1 MKLLKTSAPRLTR
14 FEFISRILE
23 AIAIILA
30 LSLIGGTVYTLVF
43 HNKKE
48 KREDATIESSEA
60 LSPEKRI
67 SGDEINQNGQI
78 PPPGELDGIFTGIG
92 RIRAS
97 TSTPETATVILSIAF
112 PYPSTDKAFSSELA
126 ARIGDFRGVT
136 MSYFE
141 SFSVDELRQKNEA
154 AIKTELLKR
163 FNDLLRLGE
172 ISTLY
177 FSDYLIIE

>member
-1 MKLLKTSAPRLTR
+1 MKPPKTSAPGFIRL
-14 FEFISRILE
+14 ELISRIME
-23 AIAIILA
+23 IIVILLA
-30 LSLIGGTVYTLVF
+30 LSLIGGTVYTFIF

-48 KREDATIESSEA
+48 KREEAAIESSEA
-60 LSPEKRI
+60 LSPP
-67 SGDEINQNGQI
+67 S
-78 PPPGELDGIFTGIG
+78 ELDGIFTGLG

-97 TSTPETATVILSIAF
+97 TSAPETATVILSVAF

-141 SFSVDELRQKNEA
+141 SFSVEELRQKDEA

-177 FSDYLIIE
+177 FSDYLIID